1 MGVQDFDP
9 LVQSTIRR
17 VQPFEMTRDLF
28 DTCRALGFES
38 LNIDLIYGL
47 PHQTTTSFEKTI
59 ERVIEIGPDRI
70 ALFSYAHVP
79 WLKKQQGSFAR
90 HLPSPHEKFRI
101 FAMAI
106 ERLTAAG
113 YLYIGLDHFV
123 RPGDELARAQME
135 RTLHRNFQ
143 GYTTRAG
150 CDLHGSGVSSISAFD
165 DLYAQNARELS
176 RYYDAID
183 SGRWPTM
190 RGIRLSAEDRL
201 RREVI
206 NRLLCHCLVVKSEIE
221 QTFGIRFDEH
231 FSAEMERL
239 SALRDDGLVRLE
251 VDAIGVHGLGRIF
264 IRTVAMIFDAYLA
277 RREAEPLRVFSSTL

>member
-1 MGVQDFDP
+1 
-9 LVQSTIRR
+9 
-17 VQPFEMTRDLF
+17 VQPFEMTRDLI
-28 DTCRALGFES
+28 DNCRALGFES
-38 LNIDLIYGL
+38 FNIDLIYGL
-47 PHQTTTSFEKTI
+47 PHQTPASFENTI
-59 ERVIEIGPDRI
+59 QKVIEIGPDRI

-123 RPGDELARAQME
+123 RPGDELARAQAD

-150 CDLHGSGVSSISAFD
+150 CDLHGIGVSSISALD

-183 SGRWPTM
+183 SDRWPTV
-190 RGIRLSAEDRL
+190 RGIRLDVEDRL

-221 QTFGIRFDEH
+221 QAFGIRFDEH
-231 FSAEMERL
+231 FAEELDRL
-239 SALRDDGLVRLE
+239 EALRDDGLVLLE
-251 VDAIGVHGLGRIF
+251 EDAIRVHGLGRIF
-264 IRTVAMIFDAYLA
+264 IRNVAMIFDTYLWKRQA
-277 RREAEPLRVFSSTL
+277 DPLRVFSSTL